1 MSLKDS
7 LEAKVKKIEE
17 DFNKAAERVKTLI
30 ERRAEIDRELAALRE
45 DQLRMQGAH
54 QEMKA
59 LMDAD
64 VPESKGTPT
73 IN

>member
-1 MSLKDS
+1 MSLKES

-59 LMDAD
+59 LMETD